1 MGLKYA
7 DFLIPFFIENEY
19 MYFLA
24 TDITDILGHTNTYN
38 AVRNYWLQDYPYLTI
53 CSVGG
58 V

>member
-24 TDITDILGHTNTYN
+24 TDITDILGHTNPYN
-38 AVRNYWLQDYPYLTI
+38 AVRNLLLETI
-53 CSVGG
+53 GYRITPI
-58 V
+58 